1 MRELRAYNIDMNNNT
16 AFTHARNVRIGN
28 RMVNSIL
35 ETVKTLHIMEVTE
48 VNAWKAV
55 EALVDLSVEDCVAH
69 GLEDEV
75 MHASMAV
82 SQLMDELW
90 A

>member
-1 MRELRAYNIDMNNNT
+1 MTNNK

-28 RMVNSIL
+28 RMVDSIL
-35 ETVKTLHIMEVTE
+35 ETVKMLHRMEVNEAT
-48 VNAWKAV
+48 AWKAV
-55 EALVDLSVEDCVAH
+55 EALVDLSVDDCMAH

-75 MHASMAV
+75 MHASVAV
-82 SQLMDELW
+82 SHLMDELW